1 MKVKEILNEGKKST
15 EGRKDKTVEK
25 LMWMID
31 GSLYAND
38 IDLVK
43 QRLVQFGTEPTL
55 DNVKYHL
62 INHLLLPID
71 LLKEPERA
79 IILRVKSIEG
89 D

>member
-1 MKVKEILNEGKKST
+1 MKVSEILNEGNKSSK
-15 EGRKDKTVEK
+15 GKDKTVEK

-31 GSLYAND
+31 ESLYTND

-55 DNVKYHL
+55 ENVKYHL
-62 INHLLLPID
+62 INHLMLPID

-79 IILRVKSIEG
+79 IILRVKSAEYS